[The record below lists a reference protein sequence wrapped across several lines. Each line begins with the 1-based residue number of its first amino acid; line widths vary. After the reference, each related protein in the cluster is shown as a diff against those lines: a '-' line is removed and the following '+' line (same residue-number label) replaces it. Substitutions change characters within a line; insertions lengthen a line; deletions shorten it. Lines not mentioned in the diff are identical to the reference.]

1 MTIMYLENY
10 DPIYSI
16 LFAFLQEA
24 SRFLQ
29 LLTKLKVH
37 YVIGIVQFI
46 SFLHS
51 SPHFFKL
58 FNYGVLKLQLS
69 AGKCQKN
76 RNLRYILL
84 KYLTPFSRAKFC
96 ILKFDRKSYWK
107 ILKFAASKVLISSN
121 LNCVY
126 GRYLACLSSTGEK
139 SCPKIQMHVVP
150 ESFSNM
156 SNLEAWQDKKWRN

>member
-10 DPIYSI
+10 DPMYSV
-16 LFAFLQEA
+16 LLAFLQET

-29 LLTKLKVH
+29 PLIKLKVH
-37 YVIGIVQFI
+37 FVIGIVQFI

-69 AGKCQKN
+69 AGKCKKIEI
-76 RNLRYILL
+76 LDILL

-96 ILKFDRKSYWK
+96 ILKFDRKSSWK

>member
-10 DPIYSI
+10 DPIYSV
-16 LFAFLQEA
+16 LFAFLQET

-29 LLTKLKVH
+29 PLIKLKVH
-37 YVIGIVQFI
+37 FVIDIVQFI

-51 SPHFFKL
+51 SPHFLKL
-58 FNYGVLKLQLS
+58 FNYEVLKLQLS

-76 RNLRYILL
+76 RNLRYFAEISYTL
-84 KYLTPFSRAKFC
+84 FRAKFC
-96 ILKFDRKSYWK
+96 ILKFDRKSSWK

-139 SCPKIQMHVVP
+139 SCPKIQMHVAPKSFFKHV
-150 ESFSNM
+150 ESWSM
-156 SNLEAWQDKKWRN
+156 TRQKWRN